1 MYMLIDLSIS
11 LQLGRVYNDS
21 EEQRPG
27 KINIISQ
34 KVLADTR
41 TSDGQLH
48 PWTSGQEQI
57 KS

>member
-1 MYMLIDLSIS
+1 MLIDLSIS

-48 PWTSGQEQI
+48 PWTRGQEQI